1 MKERI
6 TYEQLEQAC
15 MKVMGEAGKALA
27 ARLSYAILLGPV
39 FAWYLLARG
48 VIILTKAGDEVEVPS
63 QRLGW

>member
-1 MKERI
+1 
-6 TYEQLEQAC
+6 